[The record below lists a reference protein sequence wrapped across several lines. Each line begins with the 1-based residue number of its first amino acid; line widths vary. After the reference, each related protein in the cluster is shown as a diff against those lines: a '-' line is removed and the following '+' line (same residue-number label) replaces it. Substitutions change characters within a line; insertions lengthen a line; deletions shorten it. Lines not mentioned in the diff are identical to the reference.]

1 VENGLGKAKMILE
14 IMVKRVDPRD
24 FVSFLQASD
33 DYAASLYPAESNH
46 MLDVE
51 TLRQAQMH
59 FFGVYVDGVPRGCG
73 GFWAHDD
80 YVEIK
85 RVYVDPAA
93 RGLGLSKKLMAT
105 IEDAARAA
113 GFKITR
119 LETGIHQPEALGLY
133 YAIGYNDR
141 GPFGDYKLDPLS
153 VFMEKAL

>member
-1 VENGLGKAKMILE
+1 M
-14 IMVKRVDPRD
+14 
-24 FVSFLQASD
+24 
-33 DYAASLYPAESNH
+33 ASLYPAESNH

-51 TLRQAQMH
+51 KLRQPQMH
-59 FFGVYVDGVPRGCG
+59 FFGAYVDGGACGCG

-85 RVYVDPAA
+85 RVYINPSV
-93 RGLGLSKKLMAT
+93 RGSGLSKKLMGT

-113 GFKITR
+113 GFKIAR

-133 YAIGYNDR
+133 YATGYNNC
-141 GPFGDYKLDPLS
+141 GPFGDYKLDPMS